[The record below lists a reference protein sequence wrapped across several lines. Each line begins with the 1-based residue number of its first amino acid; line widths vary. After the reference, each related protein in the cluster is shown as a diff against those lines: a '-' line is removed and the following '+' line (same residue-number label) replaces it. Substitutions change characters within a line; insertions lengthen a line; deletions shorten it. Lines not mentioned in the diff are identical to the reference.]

1 MAGEVIVAIMMI
13 AAGPYDT
20 APNCKVMYQGTQDD
34 WRFVRV
40 YEVASGKIVL
50 QTVIRAGA
58 TRDVYVASPSIRV
71 YSKWAGDVDY
81 KPGPPVQ
88 CANGET
94 VKF

>member
-1 MAGEVIVAIMMI
+1 MAGEVILAIMMI

-20 APNCKVMYQGTQDD
+20 APNCKIMYQGAQDD

-50 QTVIRAGA
+50 QTVIRGGA
-58 TRDVYVASPSIRV
+58 SRDVYVASPSIRV
-71 YSKWAGDVDY
+71 YSKWAGDIDY
-81 KPGPPVQ
+81 KPGPTVQ
-88 CANGET
+88 CADGGT

>member
-1 MAGEVIVAIMMI
+1 VLGSIILAIVL
-13 AAGPYDT
+13 AAGPYDSD
-20 APNCKVMYQGTQDD
+20 PSCKVMYQGSQDE

-40 YEVASGKIVL
+40 YEVPSGKVVL
-50 QTVIRAGA
+50 QTVIRGGA

-71 YSKWAGDVDY
+71 YSKWAGDIDY